1 MKGRL
6 LGENHCGSLEGYV
19 DVAKARKGG
28 RGVVEVGACGQVVSG
43 GQATSDL
50 T

>member
-6 LGENHCGSLEGYV
+6 LGENHCGSLGYV
-19 DVAKARKGG
+19 DVAEARKGG
-28 RGVVEVGACGQVVSG
+28 RGVAEVGACGRVVSG